1 MQNSAEIGTS
11 LAVQRSG
18 TVAGLSYYRARYY
31 DPTVGR
37 FLNEDPNWFD
47 GGPSVYNYVAANAV
61 NFIDPDGLNRLSYD
75 QIAAIVAANNRSG
88 QSNELIICMAYKES
102 SFDTDA
108 SLPGNQSA
116 RGLLGVT
123 DPAARDEGV
132 DYDNLGD
139 PATNISTGSDYLN
152 KRIRRRHRN
161 VAAGLAGYGTGRR
174 YANSLLNCEKCLR
187 EELAVLFRTISGSS
201 YRLALVTHG
210 HDALIQL
217 VWKAFINEDLHF
229 PKRAKRRVLAS
240 SSAAMACSRLTPG
253 YCFRNS
259 SSVSPPSK

>member
-1 MQNSAEIGTS
+1 MTWTDQQASRSEAC
-11 LAVQRSG
+11 LASKDVCWLPQTESENPQ
-18 TVAGLSYYRARYY
+18 ASYYRARYY
-31 DPTVGR
+31 DTTVGR

-47 GGPSVYNYVAANAV
+47 GGPNVYNYVEANPV
-61 NFIDPDGLNRLSYD
+61 NFVDPDGLNRLSYD

-132 DYDNLGD
+132 DYDNPSD

-152 KRIRRRHRN
+152 NRIRRRHGN

-174 YANSLLNCEKCLR
+174 YANSLLNCEKCLITR
-187 EELAVLFRTISGSS
+187 AGEKSDCKTKDCLEPMHA
-201 YRLALVTHG
+201 APH
-210 HDALIQL
+210 
-217 VWKAFINEDLHF
+217 
-229 PKRAKRRVLAS
+229 PKPK
-240 SSAAMACSRLTPG
+240 P
-253 YCFRNS
+253 
-259 SSVSPPSK
+259 SPKTQ